1 MKVGCGRFAVARER
15 YFAEL
20 PTVEIGP
27 AFIDPMKPATAE
39 TWRREAPKD
48 FDFSVPASQVVT
60 HTSESSTYNRIRAK
74 IPERRRAFCG
84 HFRDTP
90 EVALAWEATQALA
103 VALRARFVVF
113 DTPATFYP
121 DANHLRDMYR
131 FFKSMRRG
139 PWTLVWQPRGS
150 WQERMVLTVCRDLGL
165 VRALDPLKDPEPE
178 TEGVRYY
185 RLPGQGYTDAQL
197 SSVRRAAARGQSY
210 LYFTHPRGWLE
221 AKRLVTGRAR

>member
-20 PTVEIGP
+20 ATVEIGS
-27 AFIDPMKPATAE
+27 AFIDPPNPATAE
-39 TWRREAPKD
+39 VWRREAPKG

-60 HTSESSTYNRIRAK
+60 HTIESATYNRIRAD

-90 EVALAWEATQALA
+90 EVGLAWEATRAVATALA
-103 VALRARFVVF
+103 ARFVVF
-113 DTPATFYP
+113 ETPASFYP
-121 DANHLRDMYR
+121 EANHLRDMYR
-131 FFKSMRRG
+131 FFKAMRRG

-150 WQERMVLTVCRDLGL
+150 WTDRMVTTVCRDLGL

-185 RLPGQGYTDAQL
+185 RLFGHGYSDAEL